1 MGDCMG
7 DDDKR
12 LREAAEKLA
21 LILAQGGMQKT
32 TARVMTCLLFSRQE
46 TMTAADL
53 CAVLQISSGAVS
65 GAVKQLAPSGL
76 LERVP
81 APGSRRDHYRFPD
94 GAWATLMSQQNQLLA
109 TMGEVADQGLA
120 AAGDPSTP
128 AARRLTEMR
137 DFYTFMLRELP
148 PLIDRWR
155 TEFTAKQSEQEARE
169 AG

>member
-1 MGDCMG
+1 MG
-7 DDDKR
+7 DDKR
-12 LREAAEKLA
+12 LRDAAEKLA

-32 TARVMTCLLFSRQE
+32 TARVMTCLLFSQQE
-46 TMTAADL
+46 TLTAADL
-53 CAVLQISSGAVS
+53 CAELQISSGAVS

-94 GAWATLMSQQNQLLA
+94 GAWATLMSQQNQLFA

-128 AARRLTEMR
+128 AGRRLAEMK

-148 PLIDRWR
+148 PLIERWR
-155 TEFTAKQSEQEARE
+155 TDFTAKHPNQETQRP
-169 AG
+169 G